1 MPALIFSLFLGTA
14 LAQDMVP
21 EVDLSNLPDLLEG
34 FHSKG
39 PVMGECP
46 LGLQD
51 APNIA
56 PADHLLHLGTT
67 GFYLDYEKRLDL
79 DATQLKALQV
89 IRDETLR
96 RGAVLDAQLEVKENA
111 LWALTGGTSF
121 DQAVVAAT
129 VKEIE
134 ALQVERRLLYIVAIS
149 QAAGVLRPEQ
159 VAKLIGS

>member
-1 MPALIFSLFLGTA
+1 MSALVFVLFLGTA
-14 LAQDMVP
+14 SAQNMVP
-21 EVDLSNLPDLLEG
+21 DVDLSNLPDLLEG
-34 FHSKG
+34 LHSKG

-79 DATQLKALQV
+79 DTAQVKALQA
-89 IRDETLR
+89 IRNDTLR
-96 RGAVLDAQLEVKENA
+96 RGAVLDGQLEVKEIA
-111 LWALTGGTSF
+111 LWTLTGGTSF
-121 DQAVVAAT
+121 DEALVSAT

-134 ALQVERRLLYIVAIS
+134 ALEVQRRLLYIVGIS
-149 QAAGVLRPEQ
+149 QAAAVLRPEQ
-159 VAKLIGS
+159 VTLLIGG